1 MSFFFHLEAHHLE
14 AKTSTQ
20 LLTCEPTINILAN
33 QTFDLRNFEF
43 SPSSFDGHRP
53 FSTSFLLSSI
63 LST

>member
-33 QTFDLRNFEF
+33 QTFDL
-43 SPSSFDGHRP
+43 SQQ
-53 FSTSFLLSSI
+53 STNLHLGENTDHQSCLL
-63 LST
+63 L